1 MDYSHSSKRSQV
13 ERAKAGCMQSSLQ
26 VHEAGTLLHVKIL
39 HKLQAWIEFSIHT
52 FERNSWLC
60 LVLKHRCDL
69 HWNCFPVGY
78 TLTAVLPDQ
87 LGVLNPKNTLS
98 LSLPVSLISFL
109 AELFLHDVNLPLLI
123 YVWGRNFLS
132 LVYEQWADK

>member
-1 MDYSHSSKRSQV
+1 M
-13 ERAKAGCMQSSLQ
+13 G
-26 VHEAGTLLHVKIL
+26 IL
-39 HKLQAWIEFSIHT
+39 
-52 FERNSWLC
+52 
-60 LVLKHRCDL
+60 
-69 HWNCFPVGY
+69 FPVGC

-87 LGVLNPKNTLS
+87 LGALNPKNTLS

-132 LVYEQWADK
+132 VVHEQWADK